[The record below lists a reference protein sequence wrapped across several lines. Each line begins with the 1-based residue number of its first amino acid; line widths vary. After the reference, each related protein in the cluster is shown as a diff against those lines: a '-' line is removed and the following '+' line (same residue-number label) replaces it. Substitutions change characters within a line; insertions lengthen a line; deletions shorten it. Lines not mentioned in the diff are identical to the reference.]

1 MNEAERQK
9 REALVQQAADRVL
22 KKIDLP
28 GLFAAV
34 RDYSKTPFEERI
46 AKQKRFEANLRAA
59 RAREKQNAER
69 LKDQQS

>member
-9 REALVQQAADRVL
+9 AEALVQQAADRLL
-22 KKIDLP
+22 KKKDLP

-34 RDYSKTPFEERI
+34 REFSKTPFEERI
-46 AKQKRFEANLRAA
+46 AKQKRFEANRRAA
-59 RAREKQNAER
+59 RLREQQNAER